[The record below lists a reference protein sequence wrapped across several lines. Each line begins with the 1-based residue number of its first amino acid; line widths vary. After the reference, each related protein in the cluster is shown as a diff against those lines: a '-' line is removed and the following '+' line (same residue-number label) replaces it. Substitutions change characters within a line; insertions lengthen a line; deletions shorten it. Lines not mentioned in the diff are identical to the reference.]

1 MISFDIPVNLHLSW
15 PLKNKS
21 SFRYF
26 GFTTDTSAPV
36 SIMKVRFVFE
46 SAHLK
51 EIILVALFEI
61 LKIFNFGYPGI
72 DSRTLVL
79 PPGQTHFPVA
89 LL

>member
-1 MISFDIPVNLHLSW
+1 M
-15 PLKNKS
+15 
-21 SFRYF
+21 
-26 GFTTDTSAPV
+26 TDTSAPV

-51 EIILVALFEI
+51 EIMFVALFDI

-72 DSRTLVL
+72 DSRLFVL
-79 PPGQTHFPVA
+79 PQGQTRFPLA